1 MKTEKFRKGRRT
13 PMFHYTVETNR
24 PVNEAIASLEQNLK
38 NEGFGVLWHLDLQA
52 KLQEKGLG
60 FG

>member
-1 MKTEKFRKGRRT
+1 
-13 PMFHYTVETNR
+13 MFHYTAETNK